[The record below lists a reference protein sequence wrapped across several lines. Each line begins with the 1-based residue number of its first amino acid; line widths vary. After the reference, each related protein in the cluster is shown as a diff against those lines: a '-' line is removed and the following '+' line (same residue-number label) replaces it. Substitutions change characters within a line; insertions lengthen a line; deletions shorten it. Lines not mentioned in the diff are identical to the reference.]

1 MAYARGKYA
10 KAISDRSG
18 MEFPYKEMVKEW
30 NGSLV
35 HKSEFESKHPQ
46 IRRTH
51 HKADAVALANPRP
64 RPKDDNDDF
73 VIYVNNGFNNSSM
86 QPSASNNILG
96 TPLESFEMTSSTG
109 EVTITI
115 S

>member
-1 MAYARGKYA
+1 MCVGRFRVKDAPMAPINGVLFGLLC
-10 KAISDRSG
+10 SD
-18 MEFPYKEMVKEW
+18 
-30 NGSLV
+30 
-35 HKSEFESKHPQ
+35 
-46 IRRTH
+46 
-51 HKADAVALANPRP
+51 LAHPRP

-73 VIYVNNGFNNSSM
+73 VIYVDNGFNNSSM